1 MYRETLIVHPRSKE
15 QLTALKAI
23 MKALK
28 VDFETEKDTE
38 RTYSPEFIAK
48 IKQSEEDIKAERTT
62 KIEPVDIWNL

>member
-1 MYRETLIVHPRSKE
+1 
-15 QLTALKAI
+15 

-48 IKQSEEDIKAERTT
+48 IKQSEEDIKAGRTT
-62 KIEPVDIWNL
+62 KIEPADIWNL